1 MNEYI
6 TYMYS
11 MCIQFP
17 LNFIA
22 ESGQMY
28 VKAFQ
33 DAVEQEGSVFMHMV
47 QLMPFGPPRVGKTC
61 LLNRLLNR
69 DAPGIR
75 ATHDSPGSGS
85 DSTIVLDNR
94 KMIHSTFVAD
104 GGDWKEIENLYEES
118 AFYIKSSIESQ
129 PVPKDSSDSVD
140 KSATPTVSVNRPITP
155 SFAPVKESNPQISID
170 NLTAHSTSQPQSV
183 TKFNDKPRLKADNVP
198 VKPGP
203 DSDTSVTHTG
213 SNLLDEVLN
222 SMRSKDMTKVKKLL
236 NDTLTIF
243 YTDTGGQ
250 PEFQEVLPALVA
262 GPTIFLLIFSL
273 AKGLT
278 CLGTRYTVT
287 YRAPNGESV
296 PYESSFT
303 VKQVFMQCL
312 SSIASYHNALSRD
325 VALLDSNTLVKT
337 RVPPLSVLTVATHK
351 DLLVDEDEVKKIDEE
366 LRGAVEQTSLYKSG
380 CIEYCPGE
388 VEQLIIPVDNYNE
401 GNDSNAVKKAV
412 QIIIRRKQG
421 KESPYKIEFPVPWLA
436 LELYLRHLPQSIITY
451 EECIDIAKQCNVS
464 RNDLPKCLWFLHHKT
479 GTIRYYHGIK
489 VLEDYI
495 IVKPDVIFKAVSKL
509 ITNTF
514 TREEALNPEVMAF
527 RRLGLFKRGT
537 IEQIFTNYQSELQ
550 IDCGL
555 FLALLEHLNILGP
568 VHDPDPEF
576 SDYDYFL
583 PCALVHAPEPLSS
596 EDQLDPLLVLFEGGF
611 VPKGVFSALLVY
623 LLRNKEWVIQRD
635 NRKPRLYRNQ
645 VYFYTDS
652 SGIDCPVSLKA
663 TAECFAVHVESKQ
676 ASSSS
681 WHKISQILEIGIPNV
696 CKHLRYDD
704 SFCTHQFGFY
714 CDHPDCA
721 GKGKHIAKV
730 DSTKKNMTCSLT
742 NRTYLVNKNRE
753 HWFITKEPG

>member
-1 MNEYI
+1 MNI
-6 TYMYS
+6 LP
-11 MCIQFP
+11 P
-17 LNFIA
+17 LKFIA

-47 QLMPFGPPRVGKTC
+47 QLMPLGPPRVGKTC

-85 DSTIVLDNR
+85 YSTIVLDNR

-118 AFYIKSSIESQ
+118 AFYIKCSIESQ

-155 SFAPVKESNPQISID
+155 SFGPVKESNPQISVV
-170 NLTAHSTSQPQSV
+170 NLTAHSTSQPKS
-183 TKFNDKPRLKADNVP
+183 NDEPRLKAGNVS
-198 VKPGP
+198 VRPGP

-213 SNLLDEVLN
+213 SNLLDELLT
-222 SMRSKDMTKVKKLL
+222 SMRSKDMTKVQKLL
-236 NDTLTIF
+236 DDTMTIF

-273 AKGLT
+273 AKGLA
-278 CLGTRYTVT
+278 CLGTTYTVT
-287 YRAPNGESV
+287 YRASDGESV

-303 VKQVFMQCL
+303 VKEVFLQCL

-337 RVPPLSVLTVATHK
+337 RVPPLSVLAVATHK
-351 DLLVDEDEVKKIDEE
+351 DLLVDEEEVRKIDEE
-366 LRGAVEQTSLYKSG
+366 LRAAVEQTSLHKSE
-380 CIEYCPGE
+380 CIEYCPYE
-388 VEQLIIPVDNYNE
+388 DDQLIIPVDNYNE
-401 GNDSNAVKKAV
+401 ENDSNAVKKAI

-421 KESPYKIEFPVPWLA
+421 KESPYKVEFPVPWLA
-436 LELYLRHLPQSIITY
+436 LQLCLRHLPQSIITY

-464 RNDLPKCLWFLHHKT
+464 SKDLPKCLWFLHHKT

-489 VLEDYI
+489 VLKDYI
-495 IVKPDVIFKAVSKL
+495 VVKPDVIFKAVSKL

-514 TREEALNPEVMAF
+514 THEKALIPEVMAF
-527 RRLGLFKRGT
+527 KRLGLFKRDT
-537 IEQIFTNYQSELQ
+537 LEQIFKNQSELQ
-550 IDCGL
+550 INCDV

-568 VHDPDPEF
+568 VHDPNPEF

-596 EDQLDPLLVLFEGGF
+596 EDQLDPLLVLFKGGF

-623 LLRNKEWVIQRD
+623 LLREKEWVIQCD
-635 NRKPRLYRNQ
+635 NCEPRLYRNQ
-645 VYFYTDS
+645 VYFYTDNVD
-652 SGIDCPVSLKA
+652 INCPVSLKA
-663 TAECFAVHVESKQ
+663 IATHFEIHIESRQ
-676 ASSSS
+676 ASSF
-681 WHKISQILEIGIPNV
+681 WHKICQIIEIGISNV

-721 GKGKHIAKV
+721 SKDKHIAKV
-730 DSTKKNMTCSLT
+730 DSTKKNMTCDLT
-742 NRTYLVNKNRE
+742 NRTYPVNKDRE

>member
-1 MNEYI
+1 M
-6 TYMYS
+6 YMY
-11 MCIQFP
+11 
-17 LNFIA
+17 A
-22 ESGQMY
+22 
-28 VKAFQ
+28 KAFQ
-33 DAVEQEGSVFMHMV
+33 DAVEKEGSIPMHMV

-75 ATHDSPGSGS
+75 ATRNSPGSGS
-85 DSTIVLDNR
+85 NSTIVLDNR
-94 KMIHSTFVAD
+94 KMIYSTFVAD
-104 GGDWKEIENLYEES
+104 DSDWTEIKNLDEES
-118 AFYIKSSIESQ
+118 AFYIKSSTESQ
-129 PVPKDSSDSVD
+129 FVPKDSSNSVNE
-140 KSATPTVSVNRPITP
+140 SATLIVSDNCPIITP
-155 SFAPVKESNPQISID
+155 SFAPVKESNSQISIE
-170 NLTAHSTSQPQSV
+170 NLTAHSPSRPQSV
-183 TKFNDKPRLKADNVP
+183 TKFNDEPRLKAGNVP

-222 SMRSKDMTKVKKLL
+222 SMENKDMTKVKKLL

-273 AKGLT
+273 AKGLA

-287 YRAPNGESV
+287 YSV
-296 PYESSFT
+296 PDGERVLYESSFT

-312 SSIASYHNALSRD
+312 SSIASYHNALSHD
-325 VALLDSNTLVKT
+325 VALLDSTILVKT
-337 RVPPLSVLTVATHK
+337 RVPPLSVLAVATHK
-351 DLLVDEDEVKKIDEE
+351 DLLVDEEEVEKIDEE
-366 LRGAVEQTSLYKSG
+366 LRAAVEQTSLYKSG
-380 CIEYCPGE
+380 CIEYCPDE
-388 VEQLIIPVDNYNE
+388 DEQLIIPVDNYNE
-401 GNDSNAVKKAV
+401 ENDSNAVKKAV

-421 KESPYKIEFPVPWLA
+421 KECPYKIEFPVPWLA
-436 LELYLRHLPQSIITY
+436 LELSLRRLPQSVIYY
-451 EECIDIAKQCNVS
+451 EECIDIAKQYKVS

-514 TREEALNPEVMAF
+514 THEKALNPEVMAF
-527 RRLGLFKRGT
+527 RRLGLFKRDT
-537 IEQIFTNYQSELQ
+537 LEQIFKNQSELQ
-550 IDCGL
+550 INCDV

-568 VHDPDPEF
+568 VHDPNPEF

-583 PCALVHAPEPLSS
+583 PCALVHAPEPLSF
-596 EDQLDPLLVLFEGGF
+596 EDQLDPLLVLFKGGF

-623 LLRNKEWVIQRD
+623 LLREKKWVIQRD
-635 NRKPRLYRNQ
+635 NLKPRLYRNQ

-652 SGIDCPVSLKA
+652 SGIDCPISLKA
-663 TAECFAVHVESKQ
+663 TAEHFEVHIKSKQ
-676 ASSSS
+676 ANSSS
-681 WHKISQILEIGIPNV
+681 WHKICQILEIGILNV

-704 SFCTHQFGFY
+704 SFCTHRFGFY

-721 GKGKHIAKV
+721 GKDKHIAKV
-730 DSTKKNMTCSLT
+730 DSTKKNMTCDLT
-742 NRTYLVNKNRE
+742 NRPYRVNNDRE

>member
-17 LNFIA
+17 LKFIA
-22 ESGQMY
+22 ESGHMY

-33 DAVEQEGSVFMHMV
+33 DAVEKEGSISMHMV

-75 ATHDSPGSGS
+75 ATRDSPGSGS
-85 DSTIVLDNR
+85 YSTIVLDNR

-104 GGDWKEIENLYEES
+104 GGDWKEIENLAEES
-118 AFYIKSSIESQ
+118 AFYIKCSTESQ
-129 PVPKDSSDSVD
+129 PVPKDSSGSVNE
-140 KSATPTVSVNRPITP
+140 SATPTVSVNRPITP
-155 SFAPVKESNPQISID
+155 SFAPVKESNPQIT
-170 NLTAHSTSQPQSV
+170 NVNATAYSLSQLQSRTS
-183 TKFNDKPRLKADNVP
+183 FNDKPRLKAGNVP
-198 VKPGP
+198 VMPGP

-222 SMRSKDMTKVKKLL
+222 SMKSKDMTKVQKLFD
-236 NDTLTIF
+236 DTLTIF

-273 AKGLT
+273 AKGLA

-287 YRAPNGESV
+287 YRSPDGESV

-303 VKQVFMQCL
+303 VKEVFMQCL

-325 VALLDSNTLVKT
+325 VALLNSNTLVKT

-351 DLLVDEDEVKKIDEE
+351 DLMVDEEEVRKIDEE
-366 LRGAVEQTSLYKSG
+366 LRGAVEHTYLYESK
-380 CIEYCPGE
+380 CIEYCPDE

-401 GNDSNAVKKAV
+401 ENDSNAVKKAI

-421 KESPYKIEFPVPWLA
+421 KESLYKVEFPVPWLA
-436 LELYLRHLPQSIITY
+436 LQLCLRHLPQSIITY

-464 RNDLPKCLWFLHHKT
+464 RKDLPKCLWFLHHKT

-527 RRLGLFKRGT
+527 RRLGLFKRNT
-537 IEQIFTNYQSELQ
+537 VEQIFKNQSELQ
-550 IDCGL
+550 INCDV

-568 VHDPDPEF
+568 VHVPDPKF

-596 EDQLDPLLVLFEGGF
+596 EDQLDPLLVLFKGGF

-623 LLRNKEWVIQRD
+623 LLREKKWVIQLL
-635 NRKPRLYRNQ
+635 NHKPRLYRNQ
-645 VYFYTDS
+645 AYFYTDS
-652 SGIDCPVSLKA
+652 SGINCPISLKA
-663 TAECFAVHVESKQ
+663 TAECFAVYVESKQ

-681 WHKISQILEIGIPNV
+681 QHKICQILEIGISNV

-714 CDHPDCA
+714 CAHPDCA
-721 GKGKHIAKV
+721 GKDKHIAKV
-730 DSTKKNMTCSLT
+730 DSTKKNMTCDLT
-742 NRTYLVNKNRE
+742 KRTYPVNKDRE

>member
-1 MNEYI
+1 
-6 TYMYS
+6 
-11 MCIQFP
+11 
-17 LNFIA
+17 
-22 ESGQMY
+22 MY

-33 DAVEQEGSVFMHMV
+33 DAVEKEGSLFMHMV

-75 ATHDSPGSGS
+75 ATRNSPGSGS

-94 KMIHSTFVAD
+94 KMIHSTFIAD
-104 GGDWKEIENLYEES
+104 GSDWKEIKNVTEES
-118 AFYIKSSIESQ
+118 AFYVKSSTKSQ
-129 PVPKDSSDSVD
+129 YVLRDSSDSD
-140 KSATPTVSVNRPITP
+140 NESATPTVSV
-155 SFAPVKESNPQISID
+155 APVKESNPQIS
-170 NLTAHSTSQPQSV
+170 NLTAHSQVSPSRPQSV
-183 TKFNDKPRLKADNVP
+183 TKFNDKPMLEAGKVS
-198 VKPGP
+198 VKPEP
-203 DSDTSVTHTG
+203 DSNSSVTHTG
-213 SNLLDEVLN
+213 SNLLDKVLD
-222 SMRSKDMTKVKKLL
+222 SMRSKDMTKVQKLL
-236 NDTLTIF
+236 DDTLTIF

-273 AKGLT
+273 AKGLA

-287 YRAPNGESV
+287 YRSPDGESV

-303 VKQVFMQCL
+303 VKEVFMQCL

-337 RVPPLSVLTVATHK
+337 MVPPLSVLAVATHK
-351 DLLVDEDEVKKIDEE
+351 DLLVDEEEVRKIDEE
-366 LRGAVEQTSLYKSG
+366 LRGAVEQTSLHKIG

-388 VEQLIIPVDNYNE
+388 DEQLIIPVDNYNE
-401 GNDSNAVKKAV
+401 ENDGNAVKKAV

-436 LELYLRHLPQSIITY
+436 LELSLRHHQQSIITY
-451 EECIDIAKQCNVS
+451 NDCIEIAKQCNVS
-464 RNDLPKCLWFLHHKT
+464 RKDLPKCLWFLHHKT

-514 TREEALNPEVMAF
+514 TREKALNPEVMAF
-527 RRLGLFKRGT
+527 RSLGLFKRNT
-537 IEQIFTNYQSELQ
+537 LEQIFKYQSELQ
-550 IDCGL
+550 INCDV
-555 FLALLEHLNILGP
+555 FLTLLEHLNILGP
-568 VHDPDPEF
+568 VHGPNYPEF

-583 PCALVHAPEPLSS
+583 PCALVHAPEPLSF
-596 EDQLDPLLVLFEGGF
+596 EDQFDPLLVLFQGGF

-623 LLRNKEWVIQRD
+623 LLREKKWVIQYTD
-635 NRKPRLYRNQ
+635 KRKPRLYRNQ
-645 VYFYTDS
+645 AYFYTDS
-652 SGIDCPVSLKA
+652 SGINCSISLKA
-663 TAECFAVHVESKQ
+663 TAECFAVHVESNN
-676 ASSSS
+676 SS
-681 WHKISQILEIGIPNV
+681 WHKICQLLEIGISNV

-721 GKGKHIAKV
+721 GKDKHIAKV
-730 DSTKKNMTCSLT
+730 DSTKKNMTCDLT
-742 NRTYLVNKNRE
+742 NRPYCVNKDRE
-753 HWFITKEPG
+753 HWFITEEPG

>member
-1 MNEYI
+1 M
-6 TYMYS
+6 YMY
-11 MCIQFP
+11 
-17 LNFIA
+17 A
-22 ESGQMY
+22 
-28 VKAFQ
+28 KAFQ
-33 DAVEQEGSVFMHMV
+33 DAVEKEGSIPMHMV
-47 QLMPFGPPRVGKTC
+47 QLMPFGPPGVGKTC

-75 ATHDSPGSGS
+75 ATCDSLGSGS
-85 DSTIVLDNR
+85 NSTIVLDKR
-94 KMIHSTFVAD
+94 KMIYSTFVAD
-104 GGDWKEIENLYEES
+104 GGDWTEIKNLVDES
-118 AFYIKSSIESQ
+118 AFYIKNSTESQ
-129 PVPKDSSDSVD
+129 FVPKDLSNSVNE
-140 KSATPTVSVNRPITP
+140 SATPTVSVNCPNTP
-155 SFAPVKESNPQISID
+155 SLAPVQETNSQISIE
-170 NLTAHSTSQPQSV
+170 NLTVHSPSQPQSV
-183 TKFNDKPRLKADNVP
+183 TKFNDEPRLKAGNVP
-198 VKPGP
+198 VRPGP
-203 DSDTSVTHTG
+203 DSNTSVTHTG
-213 SNLLDEVLN
+213 SNLLNEVLN
-222 SMRSKDMTKVKKLL
+222 SMKNKDMTKVQKLL
-236 NDTLTIF
+236 DDTLTLF

-273 AKGLT
+273 AKGPA
-278 CLGTRYTVT
+278 CLDTKYIVT
-287 YRAPNGESV
+287 YRTPKGKSV

-303 VKQVFMQCL
+303 VKEVFLQCL

-325 VALLDSNTLVKT
+325 VALLDSNSLLKT
-337 RVPPLSVLTVATHK
+337 RVPPLSILTVATHK
-351 DLLVDEDEVKKIDEE
+351 DLLVDEEKVRKIDEE
-366 LRGAVEQTSLYKSG
+366 LRGAVEHTYLYESE

-388 VEQLIIPVDNYNE
+388 DDQLIIPVDNYNE
-401 GNDSNAVKKAV
+401 ENDSNAVKKAI

-436 LELYLRHLPQSIITY
+436 LELSLRHHRQSIITY

-464 RNDLPKCLWFLHHKT
+464 GNDLPNCLWFLHHKT

-495 IVKPDVIFKAVSKL
+495 IIKPDVIFKAVSEL

-514 TREEALNPEVMAF
+514 TNEKTRNPQKTAF
-527 RRLGLFKRGT
+527 KTLGLFKKST
-537 IEQIFTNYQSELQ
+537 LEQIFTNYHSELQ
-550 IDCGL
+550 IDCDV

-568 VHDPDPEF
+568 VHDPNPEF

-596 EDQLDPLLVLFEGGF
+596 EDQLDPLLVLFKAGF

-623 LLRNKEWVIQRD
+623 LLREKKWVIQHV

-645 VYFYTDS
+645 AYFYIDS
-652 SGIDCPVSLKA
+652 SGIDCPISLKA

-681 WHKISQILEIGIPNV
+681 QHKICQILEIGISNV

-721 GKGKHIAKV
+721 GKDKHIAKV
-730 DSTKKNMTCSLT
+730 DSTKKNMTCDLT
-742 NRTYLVNKNRE
+742 KRTYPVNKDRE

>member
-1 MNEYI
+1 
-6 TYMYS
+6 
-11 MCIQFP
+11 MCIK
-17 LNFIA
+17 FIA
-22 ESGQMY
+22 ESGHMY

-33 DAVEQEGSVFMHMV
+33 DAVEKDGSIFMHMV

-85 DSTIVLDNR
+85 YSTIVLDNR

-104 GGDWKEIENLYEES
+104 GGDWKEIENLAEES
-118 AFYIKSSIESQ
+118 AFYIKSIESQ
-129 PVPKDSSDSVD
+129 FVPKDSSGCVNE
-140 KSATPTVSVNRPITP
+140 SAKPTGSVNRLVTP
-155 SFAPVKESNPQISID
+155 SFVPVKESNSQISIV
-170 NLTAHSTSQPQSV
+170 NLTAHSPSRPQSV
-183 TKFNDKPRLKADNVP
+183 TKFNDAPRLKAGNVP
-198 VKPGP
+198 VRPGP

-213 SNLLDEVLN
+213 YNLLDEVLN
-222 SMRSKDMTKVKKLL
+222 SMKNKDMTKVQKLL
-236 NDTLTIF
+236 DDTLTIF

-273 AKGLT
+273 AKGLD

-287 YRAPNGESV
+287 YRSPDGESV

-303 VKQVFMQCL
+303 VKEVFMQCL

-325 VALLDSNTLVKT
+325 VALLNSNTLVKT
-337 RVPPLSVLTVATHK
+337 RVPPLSVLAVATHK
-351 DLLVDEDEVKKIDEE
+351 DLLVDQEEVRKIDEE
-366 LRGAVEQTSLYKSG
+366 LRAAVEQTSLYESG
-380 CIEYCPGE
+380 CIEYCPDQ

-401 GNDSNAVKKAV
+401 ENDSNAVKKAV
-412 QIIIRRKQG
+412 QIIIKRKQG
-421 KESPYKIEFPVPWLA
+421 KESPYKIEFPAPWLA
-436 LELYLRHLPQSIITY
+436 LELSLRHLPQSIITY
-451 EECIDIAKQCNVS
+451 EECIEIAKQCNVS
-464 RNDLPKCLWFLHHKT
+464 RKDLPKCLWFLHHKT

-514 TREEALNPEVMAF
+514 TRKEALNPEVRDF
-527 RRLGLFKRGT
+527 KRLGLFKRDT
-537 IEQIFTNYQSELQ
+537 LEQIFNNQTELQ
-550 IDCGL
+550 INCDV

-596 EDQLDPLLVLFEGGF
+596 EDQLDPLLVLFKAGF

-623 LLRNKEWVIQRD
+623 LLREKKWVIQHV

-645 VYFYTDS
+645 AYFYIDS
-652 SGIDCPVSLKA
+652 SGINCPVSLKA

-676 ASSSS
+676 ASSSF
-681 WHKISQILEIGIPNV
+681 WHKICQIIEIGISNV

-730 DSTKKNMTCSLT
+730 DSTKKNMTCDLT
-742 NRTYLVNKNRE
+742 KRTYRVNKDRE

>member
-1 MNEYI
+1 MNILPSLKFI
-6 TYMYS
+6 TESGHMYMY
-11 MCIQFP
+11 
-17 LNFIA
+17 A
-22 ESGQMY
+22 
-28 VKAFQ
+28 KAFQ
-33 DAVEQEGSVFMHMV
+33 DAVEKEGSIPMHMV

-75 ATHDSPGSGS
+75 ATCDSPGSGS

-94 KMIHSTFVAD
+94 KMIYSTFVAD
-104 GGDWKEIENLYEES
+104 GGDWKEIKNLADES
-118 AFYIKSSIESQ
+118 AFYIKSSTESQ
-129 PVPKDSSDSVD
+129 FVPKDSSDSVNE
-140 KSATPTVSVNRPITP
+140 SATPTVSDNCPIMP
-155 SFAPVKESNPQISID
+155 LLAPVKESNSQISIE
-170 NLTAHSTSQPQSV
+170 NLTVHSPSRPQSV
-183 TKFNDKPRLKADNVP
+183 TKFNDEPRLKVGNVP
-198 VKPGP
+198 VRPGP

-213 SNLLDEVLN
+213 SNLLDELLN
-222 SMRSKDMTKVKKLL
+222 SMKSKDMTKVQKLL
-236 NDTLTIF
+236 NDTMTIF

-273 AKGLT
+273 AKGLA

-287 YRAPNGESV
+287 YRAPDGESV

-303 VKQVFMQCL
+303 VKEVFLQCL

-325 VALLDSNTLVKT
+325 VTLLNSNTLVKT

-351 DLLVDEDEVKKIDEE
+351 DLLIDEE
-366 LRGAVEQTSLYKSG
+366 KVRKIDKELRGPVEQTSLYKSG
-380 CIEYCPGE
+380 CIEYCPDE
-388 VEQLIIPVDNYNE
+388 DKQLIIPVDNYNE
-401 GNDSNAVKKAV
+401 KNDSNAVKKAV

-436 LELYLRHLPQSIITY
+436 LELSLRHLLQSIITY
-451 EECIDIAKQCNVS
+451 QECIEIAKQCNVA
-464 RNDLPKCLWFLHHKT
+464 RKDLPYCLWFLHHKT

-489 VLEDYI
+489 VLKDYI

-514 TREEALNPEVMAF
+514 TREKALNPEVMDF
-527 RRLGLFKRGT
+527 KRLGLFKRNT
-537 IEQIFTNYQSELQ
+537 LEDIFTDYHSELQ
-550 IDCGL
+550 INCDV

-568 VHDPDPEF
+568 VHDPEF

-596 EDQLDPLLVLFEGGF
+596 EDQLDPLLVLFKGGF

-623 LLRNKEWVIQRD
+623 LLREKEWVIQHD
-635 NRKPRLYRNQ
+635 NREPRLYRNQ

-663 TAECFAVHVESKQ
+663 TAERFEVHIESKQ
-676 ASSSS
+676 ANSRS
-681 WHKISQILEIGIPNV
+681 WHKICQILEIGIHNV

-714 CDHPDCA
+714 CDHADCA
-721 GKGKHIAKV
+721 DKDKHIAKV

-742 NRTYLVNKNRE
+742 NRPYPVNKDRE